1 MQEFV
6 LQHLGDVS
14 QRILDIGPFAVLL
27 LLLLPLGEELILI
40 PAGMLT
46 VFHPEQL
53 PFLLTWLCAYIGVLA
68 SDAMWFFVS
77 RHYGTPLLHKRWF
90 KRVAHP
96 RRLLQAKHQIERR
109 GAWFIVTARFV
120 PGSRTPAII
129 MAGMLHMPVWK
140 YLLTESVVILAT
152 TFLQLGAGVV
162 VAKGIGSKDAASRI
176 LGLVGV
182 MVLIVVAGAVFKWF
196 VAHRKTGTRAPRARA
211 SWLRR
216 FRTPRLRRRQA
227 ETPAG
232 VAASGPRRG

>member
-1 MQEFV
+1 MHDLI

-14 QRILDIGPFAVLL
+14 QRILDIGPLAVLL
-27 LLLLPLGEELILI
+27 LLLLPLGEEIILI

-46 VFHPEQL
+46 VFHPEQM
-53 PFLLTWLCAYIGVLA
+53 PFLLTWLCAYVGVLC
-68 SDAMWFFVS
+68 SDAIWFFIS

-90 KRVAHP
+90 KRFAHP

-140 YLLTESVVILAT
+140 YLLTESVVTICT
-152 TFLQLGAGVV
+152 TLLQLTAGVL
-162 VAKGIGSKDAASRI
+162 VAKGIGTEDTATRW
-176 LGLVGV
+176 LGIVGV
-182 MVLIVVAGAVFKWF
+182 VVLIVGVGAGLRWF
-196 VAHRKTGTRAPRARA
+196 LAFRKKGGPPPRANA

-216 FRTPRLRRRQA
+216 FRAPRVRAGGLGAQPTP
-227 ETPAG
+227 
-232 VAASGPRRG
+232 PRGKGA